1 VVKLILKPDS
11 LYERGNFLVSDVHGN
26 VRCWTLLAVARWF
39 PRAAAGGGILGLH
52 CKTSG
57 DINGKGDDF
66 VYYRCVDVS
75 VKLGWMVS
83 VAKGRRRGRGRERE
97 RLDIGIEKERVGL
110 WVFLVSWKLPC
121 CGLDKE
127 GA

>member
-1 VVKLILKPDS
+1 
-11 LYERGNFLVSDVHGN
+11 
-26 VRCWTLLAVARWF
+26 
-39 PRAAAGGGILGLH
+39 LGLH

-75 VKLGWMVS
+75 LKLGWMISVDVSVKLGWMVS
-83 VAKGRRRGRGRERE
+83 VAKGRRRGGGRERE